1 MDSHCK
7 RKDMSRQFLGQ
18 DLSIT
23 KMYDLYK
30 KKCIKDGTSPASSI
44 TYRRVFCNEYNFS
57 FHKPKKD
64 SCEQCNAYAEKEK
77 NNMLSPEDVT
87 KQTEHLTSK
96 ERAREEKELD
106 KQKAK
111 SDSAVY
117 AATFD
122 LEAVLYTPCSTV
134 SQIFYRRKLASYNLS
149 VYDLESK
156 DGKCYL
162 WDESQGARG
171 SSEMGT
177 CLIAHLQGLPMSVK
191 HVILYSDCCTG
202 QTRNQ
207 YLSAGLL
214 HTLNLSNN
222 LEIIE

>member
-1 MDSHCK
+1 
-7 RKDMSRQFLGQ
+7 
-18 DLSIT
+18 
-23 KMYDLYK
+23 
-30 KKCIKDGTSPASSI
+30 
-44 TYRRVFCNEYNFS
+44 
-57 FHKPKKD
+57 
-64 SCEQCNAYAEKEK
+64 
-77 NNMLSPEDVT
+77 MLSPEDVT

-96 ERAREEKELD
+96 EREREEKELD